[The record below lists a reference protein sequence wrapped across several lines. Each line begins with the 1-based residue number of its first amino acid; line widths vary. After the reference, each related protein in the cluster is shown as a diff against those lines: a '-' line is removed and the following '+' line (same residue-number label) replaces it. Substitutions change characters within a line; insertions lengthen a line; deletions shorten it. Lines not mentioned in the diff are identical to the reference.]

1 MQTGVFFFFFW
12 RISQEQ
18 VGSTYLVGVRA
29 SDKQHWAGL
38 RDLPR
43 SSRDD
48 LSKEEVDE
56 IAHGMEER
64 VILPV
69 DHGIELL
76 LLALVLR
83 WSGITPRCWSFLRVA
98 RSHCDDSCLL
108 CDVGVMR
115 AETEAACIKRGEK

>member
-1 MQTGVFFFFFW
+1 M
-12 RISQEQ
+12 
-18 VGSTYLVGVRA
+18 RA
-29 SDKQHWAGL
+29 SDEQHWAGL

-69 DHGIELL
+69 NHGIELL
-76 LLALVLR
+76 LLALLLR
-83 WSGITPRCWSFLRVA
+83 WSDVTPRCWSFLRVA
-98 RSHCDDSCLL
+98 RSHGDDSCLL
-108 CDVGVMR
+108 CDADVMGAEPEQR
-115 AETEAACIKRGEK
+115 ASKCCAKEKK

>member
-1 MQTGVFFFFFW
+1 M
-12 RISQEQ
+12 
-18 VGSTYLVGVRA
+18 RA
-29 SDKQHWAGL
+29 SNKQHRAGL
-38 RDLPR
+38 RDLPG

-48 LSKEEVDE
+48 LSEEEVDE

-76 LLALVLR
+76 LLALLLR
-83 WSGITPRCWSFLRVA
+83 WSDITPRCWSFLRVA

-108 CDVGVMR
+108 CDVGVMC
-115 AETEAACIKRGEK
+115 AAIE